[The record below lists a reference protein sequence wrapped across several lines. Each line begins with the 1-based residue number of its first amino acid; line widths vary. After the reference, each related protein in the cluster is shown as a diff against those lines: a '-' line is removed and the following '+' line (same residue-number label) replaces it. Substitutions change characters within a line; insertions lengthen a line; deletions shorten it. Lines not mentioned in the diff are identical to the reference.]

1 MDQTRWNRIEE
12 ILQAALDVDTG
23 ERAAFV
29 RTACG
34 SDVELHRDVT
44 ALLASGS
51 DVLLLDPPE
60 QLASGREISHYRIE
74 ERIGAGGMGE
84 VYRAHDERLRRT
96 VALKTL
102 PAEFMSD
109 PRRLHRFQQEAF
121 AASRLNH
128 PNIVTIF
135 ETLRA
140 DGADLIAIEY
150 VEGQTLREMLTNPLT
165 GKPRKLPV
173 GVALDV
179 AAQVAAAL
187 QAAHTAWIIHRDIK
201 PENIMV
207 RSDGLVKVLDF
218 GIAKLSEERDVELAP
233 DPDFPSSSTMTI
245 PGAVLGTTSYM
256 SPEQARSEPLDGR
269 TDIFSLGVVL
279 HEMVTG
285 ERRFGAA
292 VPKPL
297 DRVLRRM
304 LDPDR
309 DQRYAS
315 AGELLADLKRV
326 QHRLEGKRARRLIG
340 VSGLTAIAA
349 LALTAVAGILSV
361 NEVWDERVM
370 RDGHTAAARQ
380 AVFSPDGRLL
390 VSCGEDGRVIVWD
403 FARRQRLATLNHRAY
418 KISFSS
424 DGRSFATGGTD
435 GTIVIWDPA
444 TWRPLRTLKGRHE
457 VGALAFSPDASLLAE
472 AEFDRVVLWDAR
484 RGEQIRAW
492 RQGGTAH
499 GTLLFSP
506 DGRHLVSSFGFT
518 AHDLLHGSYSERW
531 TLGNFVAVSPD
542 RTRLA
547 SVNTDGDVT
556 FYRPGWRAAVPT
568 VEMIARRRAHH
579 DHGRSVA
586 YSPDGRLLASGAED
600 VVLWDALTQQKIARF
615 EYPSIVWCVAF
626 SPDGRWL
633 ISAHGDGAVLIW
645 DVAERS
651 LFGSLN
657 EHSSA
662 VRTVAFSPDGR
673 RLGSAGEDQTL
684 IVWDAERGGK
694 EMVLSAHQTRVNAV
708 AFPAGGRSL
717 ASADQDGVTMLW
729 DLPKQ
734 QPRLTIARTADGPN
748 YCVALSPDG
757 RYVANTHTLH
767 STADGSTLM
776 SLIPNKAGYGHPYGV
791 AFSPN
796 GRLVAAAT
804 DIGFVVLWDV
814 ERRRL
819 LEHVRVANTHQIC
832 ISFAPDG
839 KSLVTGEDEGAV
851 RLWSAS
857 PLREI
862 AILGRHAARVK
873 SVAFAP
879 DGRTVASAGDDK
891 MIALWDVRG
900 RTLRARIGTHVSP
913 VYAIAFSPD
922 GRRLASG
929 EHDRSVRVYT
939 RRRWLWRFRLE

>member
-1 MDQTRWNRIEE
+1 MDRTRWNRIEE

-84 VYRAHDERLRRT
+84 VYRAYDERLRRT

-109 PRRLHRFQQEAF
+109 PRRLQRFQQEAF

-187 QAAHTAWIIHRDIK
+187 QAAHTAWIIHRDVK

-218 GIAKLSEERDVELAP
+218 GIAKLSEERDVELASG
-233 DPDFPSSSTMTI
+233 PDFPPGSTMTI

-256 SPEQARSEPLDGR
+256 SPEQARGEPLDGR
-269 TDIFSLGVVL
+269 TDIYSLGVVL

-309 DQRYAS
+309 DRRYAS

-326 QHRLEGKRARRLIG
+326 QHRIEGKRARRLIG
-340 VSGLTAIAA
+340 VSGLTAIVA
-349 LALTAVAGILSV
+349 LALTAVAAILSV
-361 NEVWDERVM
+361 SEVWDERVM
-370 RDGHTAAARQ
+370 RDGHTAAARHV
-380 AVFSPDGRLL
+380 AFSPDGRLL

-403 FARRQRLATLNHRAY
+403 FARRQRLATLNHPAY
-418 KISFSS
+418 KVAFSP
-424 DGRSFATGGTD
+424 DGRSLATGGTD
-435 GTIVIWDPA
+435 GAIVIWDPA
-444 TWRPLRTLKGRHE
+444 TWRPLRTLRGERSE
-457 VGALAFSPDASLLAE
+457 VGALAFSPDGSLLA
-472 AEFDRVVLWDAR
+472 AAGLRRVVLWDAR
-484 RGEQIRAW
+484 RGEQVRTW
-492 RQGGTAH
+492 RDVGTTH

-506 DGRHLVSSFGFT
+506 DARHLVSSFGFT
-518 AHDLLHGSYSERW
+518 APDLLRGGYSEGW
-531 TLGNFVAVSPD
+531 SLGNSLAVSPD
-542 RTRLA
+542 GTRLA
-547 SVNTDGDVT
+547 AVTSDGAVT
-556 FYRPGWRAAVPT
+556 FHRLAWRAAAPT
-568 VEMIARRRAHH
+568 IELIVSRRAHH
-579 DHGRSVA
+579 DHGRSIA

-600 VVLWDALTQQKIARF
+600 VVLWDALARQKIARF

-633 ISAHGDGAVLIW
+633 ISTHGDGAVLIW
-645 DVAERS
+645 DVAERA
-651 LFGSLN
+651 LVGSLN
-657 EHSSA
+657 EHSGA

-673 RLGSAGEDQTL
+673 RLVSAGEDQTL
-684 IVWDAERGGK
+684 IVWNAERGGK

-708 AFPAGGRSL
+708 AARGSSL
-717 ASADQDGVTMLW
+717 ASADQDGLTMVW
-729 DLPKQ
+729 DMPKR
-734 QPRLTIARTADGPN
+734 QPRLTIAESIPGPD

-757 RYVANTHTLH
+757 RYVANTHALH
-767 STADGSTLM
+767 STVDGSTSM
-776 SLIPNKAGYGHPYGV
+776 SLIPNNAGSGHPYGV
-791 AFSPN
+791 AFSAD
-796 GRLVAAAT
+796 GRLLAAAT
-804 DIGFVVLWDV
+804 DSGVVLLWDV

-819 LEHVRVANTHQIC
+819 LEHVRVPNTHQIC
-832 ISFAPDG
+832 VSFAPDG

-851 RLWSAS
+851 RLWSVS
-857 PLREI
+857 PLRET

-891 MIALWDVRG
+891 MIALWDVRA
-900 RTLRARIGTHVSP
+900 RTLRARIGTHASP

>member
-60 QLASGREISHYRIE
+60 QLASGQEISHYRIE

-109 PRRLHRFQQEAF
+109 PRRLQRFQQEAF

-218 GIAKLSEERDVELAP
+218 GIAKLSEERDVDLP
-233 DPDFPSSSTMTI
+233 PGPDFPSSSTMTI

-269 TDIFSLGVVL
+269 TDIYSLGVVL

-285 ERRFGAA
+285 ERQFGAA

-297 DRVLRRM
+297 DRVLRKM

-309 DQRYAS
+309 DRRYAS
-315 AGELLADLKRV
+315 AGELLAELKRV

-349 LALTAVAGILSV
+349 LALAAVAGILSV

-380 AVFSPDGRLL
+380 AAFSPDGRLL
-390 VSCGEDGRVIVWD
+390 VSCGEDGRAIVWD
-403 FARRQRLATLNHRAY
+403 FARRQRLATLNHAAHRVA
-418 KISFSS
+418 FSP
-424 DGRSFATGGTD
+424 DGRSLATGGTD
-435 GTIVIWDPA
+435 GAIVIWDPA
-444 TWRPLRTLKGRHE
+444 TWRPVRTLRGDRSE
-457 VGALAFSPDASLLAE
+457 VGALTFSPDGSLLA
-472 AEFDRVVLWDAR
+472 AASRQVVLWDAR
-484 RGEQIRAW
+484 RGERIRTW
-492 RQGGTAH
+492 RDMGTTH

-506 DGRHLVSSFGFT
+506 DARHLVSSFGFT
-518 AHDLLHGSYSERW
+518 APDLLRGGYSKRW
-531 TLGNFVAVSPD
+531 ALGNSIAVSPD

-547 SVNTDGDVT
+547 AVNSDGEVT
-556 FYRPGWRAAVPT
+556 FHRLAWRAAAPT
-568 VEMIARRRAHH
+568 VELIFSRRAHH
-579 DHGRSVA
+579 
-586 YSPDGRLLASGAED
+586 
-600 VVLWDALTQQKIARF
+600 
-615 EYPSIVWCVAF
+615 
-626 SPDGRWL
+626 
-633 ISAHGDGAVLIW
+633 
-645 DVAERS
+645 
-651 LFGSLN
+651 
-657 EHSSA
+657 
-662 VRTVAFSPDGR
+662 
-673 RLGSAGEDQTL
+673 
-684 IVWDAERGGK
+684 
-694 EMVLSAHQTRVNAV
+694 
-708 AFPAGGRSL
+708 
-717 ASADQDGVTMLW
+717 
-729 DLPKQ
+729 
-734 QPRLTIARTADGPN
+734 
-748 YCVALSPDG
+748 
-757 RYVANTHTLH
+757 
-767 STADGSTLM
+767 
-776 SLIPNKAGYGHPYGV
+776 
-791 AFSPN
+791 
-796 GRLVAAAT
+796 
-804 DIGFVVLWDV
+804 
-814 ERRRL
+814 
-819 LEHVRVANTHQIC
+819 
-832 ISFAPDG
+832 
-839 KSLVTGEDEGAV
+839 
-851 RLWSAS
+851 
-857 PLREI
+857 
-862 AILGRHAARVK
+862 
-873 SVAFAP
+873 
-879 DGRTVASAGDDK
+879 
-891 MIALWDVRG
+891 
-900 RTLRARIGTHVSP
+900 
-913 VYAIAFSPD
+913 
-922 GRRLASG
+922 
-929 EHDRSVRVYT
+929 
-939 RRRWLWRFRLE
+939 